1 MSNSEKRNKDKA
13 EINEPKIIVWL
24 IYSSLFF
31 MCKKKF
37 LNQSGQI
44 WGKKENMTTER
55 NQFFIW

>member
-31 MCKKKF
+31 MCKKKI
-37 LNQSGQI
+37 S
-44 WGKKENMTTER
+44 
-55 NQFFIW
+55 